1 MNHHRIY
8 IQLILTLHHFAHKID
23 TMRRSAGKFLQRSA
37 RALEQVGFGL
47 ENTTTSQGT
56 RSLIPFAALSRTFAD
71 SSDQLLKTALYDF
84 HVENGGA

>member
-1 MNHHRIY
+1 
-8 IQLILTLHHFAHKID
+8 
-23 TMRRSAGKFLQRSA
+23 MRRSAGKFLQGSV

-56 RSLIPFAALSRTFAD
+56 RSLILLAPLSRTFAD